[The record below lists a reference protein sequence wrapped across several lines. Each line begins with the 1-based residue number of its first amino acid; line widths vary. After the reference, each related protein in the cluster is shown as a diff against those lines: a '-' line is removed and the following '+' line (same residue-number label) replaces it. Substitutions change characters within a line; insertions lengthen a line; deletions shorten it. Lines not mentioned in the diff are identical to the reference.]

1 MQELLQNPFVLILIQ
16 LWTLPWK
23 GLALWISAKKS
34 DKKWFIALL
43 LIQTLGILDIIYI
56 VLIAKYDLK
65 SLFHQLMKKIN
76 K

>member
-65 SLFHQLMKKIN
+65 SLFQQLMKKIN